1 MEATEFLKKVKEY
14 RQRQLFYLYG
24 AEDYLIDTT
33 VKQLTEALR
42 VENFDFNYSICR
54 GKAEYMEIADLCR
67 QLPCFA
73 QHRVVVLED
82 LDLFEKSAKMPELL
96 KALPEYTKL
105 IIVRHGKLDSRKAFA
120 KALMKS
126 AVCVECAPLK
136 EVAMLRWI
144 MSSAKKKGIVLSKD
158 MAGFIL
164 EVCGGDMYA
173 IQNEMNKL
181 KYYPKGQS
189 REGLQEALATSIEY
203 DTFSFHKL
211 MRDREYEKAMDIL
224 RKVQKD
230 RRDLAGFIGLIISK
244 FTPAYMAKSCLNAG
258 WTQRMTVEE
267 LVKAGIKEYP
277 AKLACGDAAHF
288 TMQQLKRALRLL
300 ETVDFSMK
308 SGGGNKGLE
317 TAMLMI
323 YGAA

>member
-1 MEATEFLKKVKEY
+1 MEAAEFLKKVKEY

-120 KALMKS
+120 KALMK
-126 AVCVECAPLK
+126 
-136 EVAMLRWI
+136 
-144 MSSAKKKGIVLSKD
+144 LS
-158 MAGFIL
+158 
-164 EVCGGDMYA
+164 
-173 IQNEMNKL
+173 
-181 KYYPKGQS
+181 
-189 REGLQEALATSIEY
+189 
-203 DTFSFHKL
+203 
-211 MRDREYEKAMDIL
+211 
-224 RKVQKD
+224 
-230 RRDLAGFIGLIISK
+230 LIHI
-244 FTPAYMAKSCLNAG
+244 
-258 WTQRMTVEE
+258 
-267 LVKAGIKEYP
+267 
-277 AKLACGDAAHF
+277 
-288 TMQQLKRALRLL
+288 
-300 ETVDFSMK
+300 
-308 SGGGNKGLE
+308 
-317 TAMLMI
+317 
-323 YGAA
+323 